1 MTGIVEIVNIALAR
15 LGDSPIQGLTEG
27 SVPAN
32 MATVFYE
39 PSRRAVLRDFNWNF
53 ALRTAR
59 LAKLQ
64 QPGSGFRYAF
74 SLPADCLRVVSLLGS
89 TERGTGPGFV
99 VRSGNLLT
107 DKEDAEIEY
116 IYDCQDPALF
126 DDKFIEA
133 LSYKLASELA
143 MPVKGSPELMGNYMN
158 VYQAFVEQ
166 AATLSSEER
175 RPELLDNPYLEAR
188 FYGHY

>member
-1 MTGIVEIVNIALAR
+1 
-15 LGDSPIQGLTEG
+15 
-27 SVPAN
+27 
-32 MATVFYE
+32 MAKVFYE
-39 PSRRAVLRDFNWNF
+39 PTRRAVLRDFNWNF

-59 LAKLQ
+59 LAQLQ
-64 QPGSGFRYAF
+64 QNHSGFRYAF
-74 SLPADCLRVVSLLGS
+74 SLPADCLRVVNLLGGNEWS
-89 TERGTGPGFV
+89 SGPSFA

-116 IYDCQDPALF
+116 IFDCRDPSMF

-143 MPVKGSPELMGNYMN
+143 MPVKGSPELMSNYMN
-158 VYQAFVEQ
+158 VYQTFVDQ

-175 RPELLDNPYLEAR
+175 NSEMLENPYLEAR
-188 FYGHY
+188 FYGNH